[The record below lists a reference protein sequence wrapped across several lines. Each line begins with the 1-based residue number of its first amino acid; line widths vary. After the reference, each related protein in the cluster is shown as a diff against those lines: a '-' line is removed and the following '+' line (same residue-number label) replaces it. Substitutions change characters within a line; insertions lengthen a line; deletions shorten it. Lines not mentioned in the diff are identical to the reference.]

1 MQGTKT
7 NEMNAEAFLEEIKLT
22 VQNMVS
28 DFIHLLPKM
37 VIAVAVLL
45 LGWLIAKLVER
56 VVRKLIIYFDNLIN
70 ENLKSR
76 IGLVDVRS
84 TSKFISRAFF
94 WFIILF
100 FFAII
105 TRVLGFAILA
115 PWIEG
120 LIEYFPNILAAA
132 VIVFI
137 GLITGSF
144 LYSLTVSIAA
154 RTGITNGRLIGRVVR
169 YSILFISIVIA
180 VDQIGINIE
189 FLTYLIYIFM
199 AVSLFGA
206 ALAFGIGAKTSVSN
220 ILGAYYIH
228 GNFEE
233 GDKISI
239 GDISGEIVKIKATS
253 VILKTE
259 TGLVIIPAKDFNEE
273 KATIVHKE

>member
-1 MQGTKT
+1 
-7 NEMNAEAFLEEIKLT
+7 
-22 VQNMVS
+22 
-28 DFIHLLPKM
+28 
-37 VIAVAVLL
+37 
-45 LGWLIAKLVER
+45 
-56 VVRKLIIYFDNLIN
+56 
-70 ENLKSR
+70 
-76 IGLVDVRS
+76 
-84 TSKFISRAFF
+84 
-94 WFIILF
+94 LF

-144 LYSLTVSIAA
+144 LYSLTVSIAG